1 MNQSND
7 GTPSNDGATADAI
20 REQVAQAYTAA
31 IEHRTG
37 PERAPCCGPSD
48 EAKGEAKAAQA
59 NACCAG
65 PSYTIDQLDG
75 VSETVAGASFGCGN
89 PVAFADVSD
98 GSVVLDLGSGAGLDL
113 LLAAERVG
121 DAGRVIGVDMTDA
134 MLETA
139 RRNLDASPI
148 GQRVELRKGVIEALP
163 VEDASVDHVISNC
176 VINLSPDKPK
186 VFREIWRVLKDH
198 GRTVIADIVA
208 DREVPPKMRADGQ
221 LWGECISGALTEE
234 AFLAALE
241 RAGFY
246 GVSIVQKTF
255 WREVEGCR
263 FYSVTARGY
272 KFEKQAGCAY
282 VGQYAIYL
290 GPLKAVIDEEGHLF
304 PRGSHVEVCTDTAA
318 KLSRA
323 PYAGSFVTV
332 DGPTGQT
339 PVDGADVNTT
349 NDAAGEAAACC
360 SPESGCC

>member
-176 VINLSPDKPK
+176 VINLSPDKTA
-186 VFREIWRVLKDH
+186 VFREIARVLKP
-198 GRTVIADIVA
+198 GGSMVVSDIVA
-208 DREVPPKMRADGQ
+208 NDLPEWLANSREAWPSCVAGAISETEYVAGLGAAGLTDVSVDARLMYDSDQIRGILGDEPQ
-221 LWGECISGALTEE
+221 LL
-234 AFLAALE
+234 
-241 RAGFY
+241 
-246 GVSIVQKTF
+246 GVSIPA
-255 WREVEGCR
+255 EILNAAL
-263 FYSVTARGY
+263 TA
-272 KFEKQAGCAY
+272 
-282 VGQYAIYL
+282 
-290 GPLKAVIDEEGHLF
+290 
-304 PRGSHVEVCTDTAA
+304 
-318 KLSRA
+318 
-323 PYAGSFVTV
+323 V
-332 DGPTGQT
+332 DGKVASVRFRASKPSTPSPSSFDQT
-339 PVDGADVNTT
+339 DPPEQP
-349 NDAAGEAAACC
+349 AA
-360 SPESGCC
+360 